1 MLKAKGLEYEEHG
14 HGEAVLLIHGAF
26 ISDALSLIACEA
38 ALTER
43 NRVIWYRRRGY
54 GGSDPVSAPFS
65 IAEQAGDAQALL
77 EHLGVE
83 WAHVVGHSGGGVIA
97 TELALQAPQ
106 LVRSLVVLEPA
117 IMPPPIVAV
126 FPEMLAPARKAY
138 LSGDAGGG
146 VDAFMNVI
154 GGDPDWRNQLGKTL
168 PAGPEQADK
177 DAHVT
182 FDVDLPEISEWVFD
196 ADRASRL
203 SLPVCFVFG
212 NESGPMGEAARD
224 HFLSLVPQAES
235 VELPGL
241 DHSMCTEGPAL
252 VAEAVVKFLAR
263 QRDTA

>member
-117 IMPPPIVAV
+117 IMPPPIVAA
-126 FPEMLAPARKAY
+126 FPEMLAPASTEPSLLK
-138 LSGDAGGG
+138 ST
-146 VDAFMNVI
+146 VTMSPSN
-154 GGDPDWRNQLGKTL
+154 PDSLETHTKTTMS
-168 PAGPEQADK
+168 PAGTAF
-177 DAHVT
+177 T
-182 FDVDLPEISEWVFD
+182 TS
-196 ADRASRL
+196 
-203 SLPVCFVFG
+203 
-212 NESGPMGEAARD
+212 
-224 HFLSLVPQAES
+224 S
-235 VELPGL
+235 VL
-241 DHSMCTEGPAL
+241 
-252 VAEAVVKFLAR
+252 R
-263 QRDTA
+263 

>member
-14 HGEAVLLIHGAF
+14 QGEPVLLIHGAF
-26 ISDALSLIACEA
+26 ISDALSLVAREP

-43 NRVIWYRRRGY
+43 YRTIWYRRRGY
-54 GGSDPVSAPFS
+54 GGSDPVSPPFS
-65 IAEQAGDAQALL
+65 IAQQAGDAQALL

-83 WAHVVGHSGGGVIA
+83 RAHVVGHSGGGVIA

-117 IMPPPIVAV
+117 IMPPPIVAA
-126 FPEMLAPARKAY
+126 FPEMLAPAREAY

-146 VDAFMNVI
+146 VDSFMNMI
-154 GGDPDWRNQLGKTL
+154 GSDPDWRNQLAKTL

-182 FDVDLPEISEWVFD
+182 FDVDLPQISEWVFD
-196 ADRASRL
+196 GERASRL

-212 NESGPMGEAARD
+212 NESGREAARD

-263 QRDTA
+263 QPDTA

>member
-1 MLKAKGLEYEEHG
+1 MRKANGLEYEEHG
-14 HGEAVLLIHGAF
+14 LGDPVLLIHGAF
-26 ISDALSLIACEA
+26 ISDALSLVAREA
-38 ALTER
+38 ALADR

-77 EHLGVE
+77 AHLGVE
-83 WAHVVGHSGGGVIA
+83 QAHVVGHSGGGVIA

-117 IMPPPIVAV
+117 IMPPPIATA
-126 FPEMLAPARKAY
+126 FPEMLAPARAAY

-146 VDAFMNVI
+146 VDSFLNVI
-154 GGDPDWRNQLGKTL
+154 GSDPDWRNQLAKRL

-182 FDVDLPEISEWVFD
+182 FDVDLPQIPEWVFD
-196 ADRASRL
+196 RDRASRL
-203 SLPVCFVFG
+203 SPLVCYVFG
-212 NESGPMGEAARD
+212 NESGPMGEAAMD
-224 HFLSLVPQAES
+224 HFLSLVPKAEE
-235 VELPGL
+235 VRLPGL

-252 VAEAVVKFLAR
+252 VAEAVAKFLAR
-263 QRDTA
+263 QP